1 MLLQDNQLKM
11 TEFGIHP
18 QHDDLSKLAVLD
30 EWVILDELRSRFHR
44 GEYYVS
50 RSPVDIHKPDTSH
63 LI

>member
-18 QHDDLSKLAVLD
+18 RHDDLSKLGVLD
-30 EWVILDELRSRFHR
+30 ECVILDELRSRFHN

-50 RSPVDIHKPDTSH
+50 RPSVDIHNPGTSH
-63 LI
+63 LV